1 MLFRRDEDHRR
12 RASTSRADDPAA
24 EDRSWRAAGDLRREI
39 HSLVGQLAARTGVKH
54 GVVHGRVRTAVPGPP
69 SAAAPVDVLSA
80 RRDWLLEQ
88 TGG

>member
-1 MLFRRDEDHRR
+1 MTSP
-12 RASTSRADDPAA
+12 AASRADDAAAA
-24 EDRSWRAAGDLRREI
+24 EREPVAAGDLSWRAAGDLRREI

-54 GVVHGRVRTAVPGPP
+54 GIVHGRVCTAVPGPP